1 MFGSL
6 KIFPC
11 LKPFLFTSFLD
22 LDNIFIVQASF
33 YKIICLYMCVH
44 GTTISDHATGV
55 DPGFYMSDLHQLN

>member
-6 KIFPC
+6 IIFPC

-33 YKIICLYMCVH
+33 YKIICLYMELLYLKK
-44 GTTISDHATGV
+44 T
-55 DPGFYMSDLHQLN
+55 PKQL

>member
-6 KIFPC
+6 IIFPC

-33 YKIICLYMCVH
+33 YKIICLYMELLYLKKTPKPFAVVGCGHVLLLL
-44 GTTISDHATGV
+44 T
-55 DPGFYMSDLHQLN
+55 LK

>member
-11 LKPFLFTSFLD
+11 LKPFFTSFLD

-33 YKIICLYMCVH
+33 YRIIRLYMCVH
-44 GTTISDHATGV
+44 GTTISDHTICYKPVVGV
-55 DPGFYMSDLHQLN
+55 VNTK